1 MKALAIDC
9 AVSRL
14 VVAAKNDDKTMTAIY
29 DIGMK
34 QSETLVPA
42 IDYVLSKVGLE
53 TKDLD
58 YSALTIGP
66 GSFTGL
72 RLAISALKAI
82 ELAFN
87 VPVYGISSLKT
98 YEYPFLDF
106 GNPVVSVIDANKDKF
121 YARITNGSSELLCD
135 GDYELEEITAKLKD
149 LDKFIIAG
157 PDFTKFKELI
167 EKDINQNKILC
178 AKNLQVTTD
187 ALFELAEAE
196 IAKNNPPLQD
206 YDGPVYL
213 RASEAELVKAAKD
226 LEAANT
232 ASNK

>member
-14 VVAAKNDDKTMTAIY
+14 VLAAKNDDKSTTSIF

-34 QSETLVPA
+34 QSETLIPA
-42 IDYVLSKVGLE
+42 IEYVLSKTGISSNQ
-53 TKDLD
+53 LD
-58 YSALTIGP
+58 YTCLTIGP

-98 YEYPFLDF
+98 YEHSFLSF
-106 GNPVVSVIDANKDKF
+106 NLPVISIIDANKDKF
-121 YARITNGSSELLCD
+121 YARIAAKDKIILED
-135 GDYELEEITAKLKD
+135 GDYELDFLIEKLEK
-149 LDKFIIAG
+149 LEKFIIAG
-157 PDFTKFKELI
+157 PDCFKFYNLIKEKL
-167 EKDINQNKILC
+167 DPNKILM
-178 AKNLQVTTD
+178 ANTLQVTTD
-187 ALFELAEAE
+187 SLFTLAEKE
-196 IAKNNPPLQD
+196 IELNKKPLQD

-226 LEAANT
+226 AQGQKAE
-232 ASNK
+232 

>member
-14 VVAAKNDDKTMTAIY
+14 VIAAKNDDKSCTSIF
-29 DIGMK
+29 DIGMR
-34 QSETLVPA
+34 QSETLIPA
-42 IDYVLSKVGLE
+42 IEYVLTKAGL
-53 TKDLD
+53 TSADLD
-58 YSALTIGP
+58 YTSLTIGP

-82 ELAFN
+82 ELAYK

-98 YEYPFLDF
+98 YEYPFLSF
-106 GNPVVSVIDANKDKF
+106 NLPVVSVIDANKDKF
-121 YARITNGSSELLCD
+121 YARIVDGDKVLLED
-135 GDYELEEITAKLKD
+135 GDYELEEITKILAK

-157 PDFTKFKELI
+157 PDSFKFKDLI
-167 EKDINQNKILC
+167 QETITSDKMITANT
-178 AKNLQVTTD
+178 LQVTTD
-187 ALFELAEAE
+187 ALFILAEKE
-196 IAKNNPPLQD
+196 IELNNKPLQD

-226 LEAANT
+226 SQNQ
-232 ASNK
+232 

>member
-14 VVAAKNDDKTMTAIY
+14 VIAAKNDDKSCTSIF
-29 DIGMK
+29 DIGMR
-34 QSETLVPA
+34 QSETIIPA
-42 IDYVLSKVGLE
+42 IEYVLTKAGL
-53 TKDLD
+53 TSADLN
-58 YSALTIGP
+58 YTSLTIGP

-82 ELAFN
+82 ELAYK

-98 YEYPFLDF
+98 YEYPFLSF
-106 GNPVVSVIDANKDKF
+106 KLPVVSVIDANKDKF
-121 YARITNGSSELLCD
+121 YARIVDGNKVLLED
-135 GDYELEEITAKLKD
+135 GDYELEEITKILAK

-157 PDFTKFKELI
+157 PDSFKFRNLI
-167 EKDINQNKILC
+167 QETITSDKIIT
-178 AKNLQVTTD
+178 ANTLQVTTD
-187 ALFELAEAE
+187 ALFILAEKE
-196 IAKNNPPLQD
+196 IELKNKPLQD

-226 LEAANT
+226 SQNQ
-232 ASNK
+232 

>member
-14 VVAAKNDDKTMTAIY
+14 VIAAKNDDKTCTSIF
-29 DIGMK
+29 DIGMR
-34 QSETLVPA
+34 QSETLIPA
-42 IDYVLSKVGLE
+42 IEYVLTKAGL
-53 TKDLD
+53 TSADLN
-58 YSALTIGP
+58 YTALTIGP

-82 ELAFN
+82 ELAYN

-98 YEYPFLDF
+98 YEYAFTSFNL
-106 GNPVVSVIDANKDKF
+106 PVVSVIDANKDKF
-121 YARITNGSSELLCD
+121 YARIIDGDKVLLED
-135 GDYELEEITAKLKD
+135 GDYEIEQITAILSK

-157 PDFTKFKELI
+157 PDCFKFNNLIKEEI
-167 EKDINQNKILC
+167 DSKKIVM
-178 AKNLQVTTD
+178 ANTLQVTTD
-187 ALFELAEAE
+187 ALFILAEKE
-196 IAKNNPPLQD
+196 IELNNKPLQD

-226 LEAANT
+226 SQNQ
-232 ASNK
+232 